1 MPGKPL
7 IGLSSLSSTM
17 RNLSA
22 LMVLAILLA
31 QSFSLIQASSLTGPV
46 AIVSNSIDMPT
57 AERMK
62 SVLEA
67 MGFEVRIFSPE
78 EYSDALD
85 YGQFVIV
92 LGGHKAPE
100 GIGQIS
106 SSLLSPEE
114 KSKLER
120 RNYAYYF
127 VKRGPER
134 KPVVVVAGNDR
145 YGTYRA
151 ANTFLLKGLNQ
162 VDALLSSP
170 GPVVVIMG
178 TPAGG

>member
-1 MPGKPL
+1 
-7 IGLSSLSSTM
+7 M
-17 RNLSA
+17 RNLLA
-22 LMVLAILLA
+22 FMTLAILLA
-31 QSFSLIQASSLTGPV
+31 QSLILIQASSLTGPV

-62 SVLEA
+62 SVLEG
-67 MGFEVRIFSPE
+67 MGFGVRIFSPQ
-78 EYSDALD
+78 EYSEALE

-114 KSKLER
+114 KIKLER
-120 RNYAYYF
+120 KNYAYYF
-127 VKRGPER
+127 VKRGPGR

-151 ANTFLLKGLNQ
+151 ANTFLLKGLRQ
-162 VDALLSSP
+162 VDALISSP

>member
-1 MPGKPL
+1 
-7 IGLSSLSSTM
+7 M
-17 RNLSA
+17 RNLLA
-22 LMVLAILLA
+22 LMVIVILLA
-31 QSFSLIQASSLTGPV
+31 QLTALARASSLTGPV

-67 MGFEVRIFSPE
+67 MGFEVRIFSPQ
-78 EYSDALD
+78 EYGEALE

-114 KSKLER
+114 KTKLER

-127 VKRGPER
+127 IKRGPGR

-151 ANTFLLKGLNQ
+151 ANTFLLKGLSQ